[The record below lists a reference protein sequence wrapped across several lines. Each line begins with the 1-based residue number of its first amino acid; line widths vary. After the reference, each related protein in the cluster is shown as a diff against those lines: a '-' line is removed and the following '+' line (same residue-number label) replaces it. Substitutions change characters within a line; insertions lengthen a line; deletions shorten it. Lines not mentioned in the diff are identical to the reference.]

1 MKKFKKSI
9 DLNSVETDIN
19 ELLKYIEKVENLEY
33 DEENDNLDIDTNII
47 EEEVEKFDK
56 KIKEKY
62 KDYLDT
68 PKKNNTNKHEK
79 SRINKKRNRK

>member
-33 DEENDNLDIDTNII
+33 DEENDKLDIDNNII

>member
-33 DEENDNLDIDTNII
+33 DEENDKLDIDTNII

-56 KIKEKY
+56 KIKEK
-62 KDYLDT
+62 
-68 PKKNNTNKHEK
+68 
-79 SRINKKRNRK
+79 